1 MQNPLSEINSYEA
14 TVSDVHFRM
23 YNDLE
28 DQGNGVFRCG
38 DGSYDSDYEIVFHY
52 ADSVSSMDE
61 LEKEIKRYAKEKY
74 LLDEADESFTSE
86 DVVLSSGEKARK
98 ISFLALRSEGKYLV
112 YRESSGLVVNV
123 AVYAFCKG
131 DRYFFIDDDNSW
143 RADYEMEQ
151 IANSVA

>member
-1 MQNPLSEINSYEA
+1 M
-14 TVSDVHFRM
+14 
-23 YNDLE
+23 
-28 DQGNGVFRCG
+28 
-38 DGSYDSDYEIVFHY
+38 
-52 ADSVSSMDE
+52 
-61 LEKEIKRYAKEKY
+61 
-74 LLDEADESFTSE
+74 
-86 DVVLSSGEKARK
+86 
-98 ISFLALRSEGKYLV
+98 ALRSEGKYLV